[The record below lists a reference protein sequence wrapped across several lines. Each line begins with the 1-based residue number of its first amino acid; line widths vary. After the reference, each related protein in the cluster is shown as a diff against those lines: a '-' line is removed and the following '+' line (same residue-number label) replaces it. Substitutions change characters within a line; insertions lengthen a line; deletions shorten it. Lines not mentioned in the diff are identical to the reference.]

1 MKEIV
6 CNLCNSAERRLICT
20 GADRD
25 NPDNPRIYHLY
36 QCVRCELVYLSPR
49 PDTPEELAEI
59 YPPTYESY
67 MMKPGRLLMLMR
79 RIAWRP
85 EIAEIVARTSPD
97 SRILEIGAATGEF
110 LHELRKHG
118 RPNIFGV
125 EFSADAAHVAQSRYQ
140 LDIRVGQLEDLDISA
155 NSIDLV
161 LMRHVLEHLPDPSRT
176 MKTIARILKPRG
188 YCIFTIPNIDSHTVR
203 IFGEDWYGYQIPR
216 HFFLFPRHTL
226 VRLLTMAGLR
236 MERLIYHAA
245 PNIWIGSVRFWLA
258 RRGHTTLARL
268 VRYTNPLAVAAFAPL
283 GALSALLRSSG
294 VIRVIAQRSM

>member
-1 MKEIV
+1 
-6 CNLCNSAERRLICT
+6 
-20 GADRD
+20 
-25 NPDNPRIYHLY
+25 
-36 QCVRCELVYLSPR
+36 
-49 PDTPEELAEI
+49 
-59 YPPTYESY
+59 

-110 LHELRKHG
+110 LYELRKHG

-140 LDIRVGQLEDLDISA
+140 LDIRVGQLEDFDISA

-245 PNIWIGSVRFWLA
+245 PNIWIEAFGSGLPDA
-258 RRGHTTLARL
+258 GIRRLRGWCAIPILSL
-268 VRYTNPLAVAAFAPL
+268 WQPLL
-283 GALSALLRSSG
+283 LSARSRRFFVRAASSG
-294 VIRVIAQRSM
+294 